1 METKFKIGDRVR
13 QNNVPKGL
21 PNPVFTIYSIE
32 DSDGIMCYKLNSDGF
47 YLSSPVDSDNLEL
60 VEDK

>member
-1 METKFKIGDRVR
+1 METKYKIGDRVR

-32 DSDGIMCYKLNSDGF
+32 NSNGIMCYKLRCNGF

-60 VEDK
+60 VEE